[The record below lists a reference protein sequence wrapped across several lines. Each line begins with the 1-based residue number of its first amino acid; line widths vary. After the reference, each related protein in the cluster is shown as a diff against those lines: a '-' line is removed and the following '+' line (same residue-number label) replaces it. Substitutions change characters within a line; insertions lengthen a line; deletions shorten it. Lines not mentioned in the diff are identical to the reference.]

1 MERGQHTKLIKTCR
15 RYGDVDSSLWTAA
28 LVHFASQEGAF
39 EEELT
44 VVLEAIT
51 RQGLMAPLVILQLL
65 ARSPTKPISVV
76 RPFLLRALQEEA
88 RAAAEDQKETERY
101 EADTHE
107 MRLEL
112 DTVRTRATI
121 FKEVDCHR
129 CTNTLSLPAVHFL
142 CMHSFHLQ
150 CVADT
155 VEKECPIC
163 APEHRKV
170 KTLKDSLHRSA
181 KQHDQFFKQLEDSH
195 DGFATV
201 ADYFGRGAF
210 DNVGNPNANRE

>member
-1 MERGQHTKLIKTCR
+1 MERGQHAKLIKTCR

-39 EEELT
+39 EEELSI
-44 VVLEAIT
+44 VLDSIT
-51 RQGLMAPLVILQLL
+51 QQGLMAPLVILQLL
-65 ARSPTKPISVV
+65 ARSPTKPIAVV

-88 RAAAEDQKETERY
+88 RVAAEDQRETERY
-101 EADTHE
+101 DADTRD

-112 DTVRTRATI
+112 ETVRTRATI
-121 FKEVDCHR
+121 FKEVDCNR
-129 CTNTLSLPAVHFL
+129 CSSTLTLPAVHFL

-155 VEKECPIC
+155 TEKECPIC
-163 APEHRKV
+163 APEHRKIRN
-170 KTLKDSLHRSA
+170 LKESLRRSA
-181 KQHDQFFKQLEDSH
+181 KQHDKFFKQLEDSH

-210 DNVGNPNANRE
+210 DHLNDHNGHE